1 MGVWFGCLSLMHCP
15 LLFFSYYNLQDL
27 FMRKVRQFTF
37 QIKNLFGTSKPF
49 SCDVEIRHADQLTV
63 LPIEVM

>member
-1 MGVWFGCLSLMHCP
+1 MHAVYMF
-15 LLFFSYYNLQDL
+15 LGIIIIKFFYCNWHMQDL

-37 QIKNLFGTSKPF
+37 EIKNLFGTSKPF

>member
-1 MGVWFGCLSLMHCP
+1 
-15 LLFFSYYNLQDL
+15 
-27 FMRKVRQFTF
+27 MRKVRQFTF
-37 QIKNLFGTSKPF
+37 EISNLFGTSKPF